1 MRRCCRKAAC
11 GSKSSGYSTWDFTTA
26 WRLDRLEQNTYDTV
40 ATLYSQHPT
49 SPVTLEVMVES
60 DKLPPGTYS
69 LRVRKQSSDEE
80 SLDFSFV
87 KF

>member
-1 MRRCCRKAAC
+1 
-11 GSKSSGYSTWDFTTA
+11 
-26 WRLDRLEQNTYDTV
+26 
-40 ATLYSQHPT
+40 
-49 SPVTLEVMVES
+49 VMIES
-60 DKLPPGTYS
+60 DELPPGTYS